1 MYSAR
6 GFGPRQLELL
16 NWFVEN
22 PTAECTTTEMYK
34 LNVCKLPERAQK
46 RFIDAQSFVSD
57 RLRSLVERG
66 LLQRRRTTNNG
77 RSEYRYSYAGTKHQS
92 RNASKPTPQVVP
104 AKPAEISVTLST
116 GKTLTGSEVK
126 ELLAFLGR
134 HE

>member
-1 MYSAR
+1 MQKEGLMKSTASSHVMYSAR

-66 LLQRRRTTNNG
+66 LLQR
-77 RSEYRYSYAGTKHQS
+77 A
-92 RNASKPTPQVVP
+92 ASASPHDQQRP
-104 AKPAEISVTLST
+104 
-116 GKTLTGSEVK
+116 
-126 ELLAFLGR
+126 
-134 HE
+134 